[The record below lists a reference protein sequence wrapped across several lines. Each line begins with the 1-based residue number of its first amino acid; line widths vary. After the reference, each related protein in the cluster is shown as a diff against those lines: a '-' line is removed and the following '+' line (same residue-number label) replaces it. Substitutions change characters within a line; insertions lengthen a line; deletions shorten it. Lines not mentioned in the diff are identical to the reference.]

1 MHSLAA
7 TARHV
12 VLSWGEDGPG
22 MARYG
27 ADRRGKAD
35 GVCPGVLGWGW
46 VGCVLADM
54 ERQVL
59 LSHVAFRYGRWGRL
73 GLVPVC

>member
-1 MHSLAA
+1 
-7 TARHV
+7 
-12 VLSWGEDGPG
+12 

-54 ERQVL
+54 A
-59 LSHVAFRYGRWGRL
+59 LSVKF
-73 GLVPVC
+73 C

>member
-35 GVCPGVLGWGW
+35 EER
-46 VGCVLADM
+46 CV
-54 ERQVL
+54 E
-59 LSHVAFRYGRWGRL
+59 SWIG
-73 GLVPVC
+73 

>member
-1 MHSLAA
+1 VHSLAA

-35 GVCPGVLGWGW
+35 GVCPGVLGWVG
-46 VGCVLADM
+46 VGCVLAD
-54 ERQVL
+54 ESRSGSV
-59 LSHVAFRYGRWGRL
+59 SCVK
-73 GLVPVC
+73 

>member
-35 GVCPGVLGWGW
+35 GASPGVLGW
-46 VGCVLADM
+46 VGVG
-54 ERQVL
+54 
-59 LSHVAFRYGRWGRL
+59 SG
-73 GLVPVC
+73 

>member
-35 GVCPGVLGWGW
+35 GASLVEDGSG
-46 VGCVLADM
+46 
-54 ERQVL
+54 
-59 LSHVAFRYGRWGRL
+59 
-73 GLVPVC
+73 GLR